1 MNANEREFMKRIQ
14 AQLVEIS
21 VIHPPTY
28 VGGYVVFVSPCLCG
42 ELLDR
47 SCRRKAAEIIMA

>member
-1 MNANEREFMKRIQ
+1 MHANEREFMKRMQ
-14 AQLVEIS
+14 AQLVEIGS
-21 VIHPPTY
+21 IYPPTY

-42 ELLDR
+42 EPLDR